1 MTTLTKIGW
10 TSESRYPRGVFGECL
25 ASEDAAEDDLR
36 LAPDDRVTCPLHH
49 RWIYRC
55 VASPAHINAV
65 TRHRW
70 CRSCAVPLPV
80 VIDEIAGT
88 VTIVCT
94 RCGDGGSPA
103 TTRLIAACRA
113 SLATSKQRARQP
125 A

>member
-1 MTTLTKIGW
+1 MTTLTENRSASGL
-10 TSESRYPRGVFGECL
+10 RYPRSVFDERL

-70 CRSCAVPLPV
+70 CRGCAVPLPV

-88 VTIVCT
+88 VTIVCI

-113 SLATSKQRARQP
+113 SLATSKQRARKP